1 MANGMGSLYIGASG
15 LQNSQNALN
24 TTANNLANVETKG
37 YVRQQVLF
45 EDRDYV
51 TFDRKAAISDQQAGL
66 GVNIADVVHTRNAF
80 LDQYYRTENGRQNF
94 YEACAEASRE
104 VENQFQELEGEHF
117 QTALQEFW
125 ESFAEFSKAPEEGIY
140 QTLVIQK
147 ATLFLDRAQK
157 VQENLKAYQKNLNYK
172 INKNIDRI
180 NEIGTKIRDLNKEIL
195 RIESGGVETAMT
207 LRDERDNLLD
217 ELSGLAK
224 VDFKERADGT
234 VRVKLENVE
243 FVDEIHVYEV
253 KGYTDPVTGFVTPYW
268 PQLSDTGRGRY
279 TYMFDYKSGDIAAE
293 LNTDIGALKGLIVS
307 RGDSPADYRD
317 ITGMDQQKYEDTTGM
332 SVVMTAQAELDQL
345 IHEVVTSINDLFS
358 PLTTASFTA
367 ADGTVYR
374 NVKVWDEENGSVGAD
389 GQKPGRELFTRRGC
403 DRYNKVTAND
413 GTVYYVYNE
422 EDLKDPAKMYTTGG
436 ITINE
441 DLLQLENA
449 LPHLKKNGEPDRAM
463 AQALVALWDQ
473 KRQTINPSN
482 TDPCTFKE
490 YYRRMIQDIGTS
502 GNVYEGLSAGLTK
515 EVESIENS
523 RQQVIGV
530 SSDEELQ
537 NMIKY
542 QNAYNAASRF
552 INVISEMLEHIV
564 TRL

>member
-45 EDRDYV
+45 EDRQYV

-80 LDQYYRTENGRQNF
+80 LDQYYRTENGRQSF
-94 YEACAEASRE
+94 YAACAESAME
-104 VENQFQELEGEHF
+104 VQTQFQELEGEQF

-125 ESFAEFSKAPEEGIY
+125 ESFAEFTKGPELGIY
-140 QTLVIQK
+140 QTLVVQK

-157 VQENLKAYQKNLNYK
+157 IEESLYDYQKNLNYK
-172 INKNIDRI
+172 INQDIDKI
-180 NEIGTKIRDLNKEIL
+180 NDIGKKIRDLNIEIL

-268 PQLSDTGRGRY
+268 PQLSDVGRGRY

-293 LNTDIGALKGLIVS
+293 LNTDIGELKGLIIS
-307 RGDSPADYRD
+307 RGDKPADYRD
-317 ITGMDQQKYEDTTGM
+317 ITGMDKQKYEDTTGM

-345 IHEVVTSINDLFS
+345 IHEIVTSINDLFS

-367 ADGTVYR
+367 ADGTRYN
-374 NVKVWDEENGSVGAD
+374 NVKVWDEENGCVGTD
-389 GQKPGRELFTRRGC
+389 GQKPGRELFARRGC
-403 DRYNKVTAND
+403 DRYKKVTAND
-413 GTVYYVYNE
+413 GKVYYVYNE
-422 EDLKDPAKMYTTGG
+422 EDMTETAKMYTAKG
-436 ITINE
+436 IVINE
-441 DLLQLENA
+441 DLLQLEGC
-449 LPHLKKNGEPDRAM
+449 LPHLKKDGEP
-463 AQALVALWDQ
+463 AQALAQDLVEMWNQ
-473 KRQTINPSN
+473 KKQTINPSN

-490 YYRRMIQDIGTS
+490 YYRRMIQDISTS
-502 GNVYEGLSAGLTK
+502 GNVYEGLASGLAS
-515 EVESIENS
+515 EVESLENS

>member
-24 TTANNLANVETKG
+24 TTANNLANVDTKG

-45 EDRDYV
+45 EDREYV

-66 GVNIADVVHTRNAF
+66 GVDIADVVHTRNVF
-80 LDQYYRTENGRQNF
+80 LDQYYRTENGRQSF
-94 YEACAEASRE
+94 YEACAESSRE
-104 VENQFQELEGEHF
+104 VEKLFQELEGEEFH
-117 QTALQEFW
+117 TSLQEFW
-125 ESFAEFSKAPEEGIY
+125 ESFAEFVKGPESGEY
-140 QTLVIQK
+140 QALVVQK
-147 ATLFLDRAQK
+147 ATLFVDRAQK
-157 VQENLKAYQKNLNYK
+157 IQNTMYDYQKNLNYK
-172 INKNIDRI
+172 INNDIKRI
-180 NEIGTKIRDLNKEIL
+180 NELGKKIRDLNQEIL

-207 LRDERDNLLD
+207 LRDERDNALD

-253 KGYTDPVTGFVTPYW
+253 GAYTDETTGFVTPYW
-268 PQLSDTGRGRY
+268 PQLSDVGRGQY
-279 TYMFDYKSGDIAAE
+279 TYMFDYKSGDISAE
-293 LNTDIGALKGLIVS
+293 LNTDIGELKGFVIS
-307 RGDSPADYRD
+307 RGDKPADYRD
-317 ITGMDQQKYEDTTGM
+317 ITGVDRQIYEDSTGM

-345 IHEVVTSINDLFS
+345 IHEVVTAINDIFS

-367 ADGTVYR
+367 MDGTRYN
-374 NVKVWDEENGSVGAD
+374 NVKVWDEENGCLGTD
-389 GQKPGRELFTRRGC
+389 GEKPGRELFTRRGC
-403 DRYNKVTAND
+403 ERYNKVTAQD

-422 EDLKDPAKMYTTGG
+422 EDLTDTAKMYTTKG
-436 ITINE
+436 IEVN
-441 DLLQLENA
+441 DYLLKQENG
-449 LPHLKKNGEPDRAM
+449 LPHLKKNGEPAQAM
-463 AQALVALWDQ
+463 AQALVALWDE

-482 TDPCTFKE
+482 TDLCTFKE
-490 YYRRMIQDIGTS
+490 YYRRMIQDVGTT
-502 GNVYEGLSAGLTK
+502 GNVYEGLASGLSA
-515 EVESIENS
+515 EVESIDNS
-523 RQQVIGV
+523 RQQVFGV

>member
-45 EDRDYV
+45 EDRQYV

-94 YEACAEASRE
+94 YEACAETARE
-104 VENQFQELEGEHF
+104 VQTQFQELEGEQF

-125 ESFAEFSKAPEEGIY
+125 ESFAEFTKGPELGIY
-140 QTLVIQK
+140 QTLVVQK

-157 VQENLKAYQKNLNYK
+157 IEENLYDYQKNLNYK
-172 INKNIDRI
+172 INKDIDRI
-180 NEIGTKIRDLNKEIL
+180 NEIGTKIRDLNIEIL

-217 ELSGLAK
+217 ELSGLGK

-253 KGYTDPVTGFVTPYW
+253 KGKTDSVTGFVTPYW
-268 PQLSDTGRGRY
+268 PQLSDVGRGRY

-293 LNTDIGALKGLIVS
+293 LNTDIGELKGLILS
-307 RGDSPADYRD
+307 RGDKPADYRD
-317 ITGMDQQKYEDTTGM
+317 ITGMDKQKYNDTTGM

-367 ADGTVYR
+367 MDGTRYN
-374 NVKVWDEENGSVGAD
+374 NVRVWDEENGCVGTD

-413 GTVYYVYNE
+413 GKVYYVYNE
-422 EDLKDPAKMYTTGG
+422 EDLTDTAKMYTAKG
-436 ITINE
+436 ITVNQ
-441 DLLQLENA
+441 DLLQLEGG
-449 LPHLKKNGEPDRAM
+449 LPHLKKDGEP
-463 AQALVALWDQ
+463 AQALAQDLVEMWN
-473 KRQTINPSN
+473 KKIQTINPNN
-482 TDPCTFKE
+482 TDPCTFKV
-490 YYRRMIQDIGTS
+490 YYQRMIQDIGTT
-502 GNVYEGLSAGLTK
+502 GNVYEGLSAGLSA
-515 EVESIENS
+515 EVESLDNS